1 MRRRRRGGLYVA
13 ILGAALTVSLIGLT
27 ALLTARVQGRASEGS
42 TDAAEALL
50 YAQSAI
56 EMGLLLTSAENPNWR
71 SDLEPGLWLKRVPL
85 GSGSI
90 SLEVYDPTNN
100 LGDSPLDPL
109 TLVATGYRGPAR
121 ALLAVTL
128 APDIRPL
135 EALRTCLHA
144 SGNVTVQLA
153 CTATATGAA
162 LSTNGSFLNQG
173 VVFGNVE
180 AASYSGLPPVSGT
193 VRTPAPARSLPD
205 PGVFD
210 LYAARA
216 TLLPASYAIEEAAIG
231 PDYTPYGVKNAD
243 GVYLIDTDGDDL
255 MIRDTRIF
263 GTLLVRCRPGK
274 LVIANGVLFH
284 PFRPDYPVL
293 LVDGEARIG
302 HRSTFEDLSESVLGT
317 NFNPRGVPYNNR
329 SDTDLSDTYPNEI
342 RGLIYV
348 RGALTL
354 RQSARIR
361 GVILC
366 DGTVSLAGSNEIIH
380 DSAYYIA
387 PPEGFT
393 EIVGMKISP
402 GSWRRQTT
410 P

>member
-1 MRRRRRGGLYVA
+1 VA

-27 ALLTARVQGRASEGS
+27 ALLAARVQGRASEGS
-42 TDAAEALL
+42 SDAAEALL

-56 EMGLLLTSAENPNWR
+56 EVGLLLTSPEYPNWR
-71 SDLEPGLWLKRVPL
+71 DDRTPGLWLNRVPL

-90 SLEVYDPTNN
+90 SLEAYDPTND

-109 TLVATGYRGPAR
+109 TLVATGYKGPAR
-121 ALLAVTL
+121 AILAVTL
-128 APDIRPL
+128 APDIQPL

-144 SGNVTVQLA
+144 SGNVTVQLLA
-153 CTATATGAA
+153 SATASGAA
-162 LSTNGSFLNQG
+162 FSTNGTFSNLG
-173 VVFGNVE
+173 LVFGDVE
-180 AASYSGLPPVSGT
+180 CASYSGVLPNFGT
-193 VRTPAPARSLPD
+193 VRTGVPPRSLPD

-216 TLLPASYAIEEAAIG
+216 TMLPASDAIEEAAIG

-255 MIRDTRIF
+255 IIRDTRIF

-274 LVIANGVLFH
+274 LVIANSVLIH
-284 PFRPDYPVL
+284 PFRSDYPAL

-302 HRSTFEDLSESVLGT
+302 HRSAFEDLSEPVLGT

-342 RGLIYV
+342 RGLVYV
-348 RGALTL
+348 NGALTL

-361 GVILC
+361 GVVLC
-366 DGTVSLAGSNEIIH
+366 DGTVSLMGSTEIIH
-380 DSAYYIA
+380 DGTYYIA

-402 GSWRRQTT
+402 GSWRRQIT